1 LCRPQTGRTHQ
12 IRLACQLLNHPI
24 ANDLNYSGDIWYGN
38 PIGAE
43 QSRKARAELETIHHG
58 RTTTTTTTEQRPC
71 APYRSIT
78 DEPATRKEIE
88 NMARQVRHEYES
100 FHDFLARTCLWCARL
115 GNSIHKKNQLE
126 FLVRSRGYG
135 QTFVTVF
142 CGLDTYFV
150 CILCSQQRLYL
161 SITCCR
167 IWLHALQYDLLQ
179 SDKVIQSYR
188 TQIPSWC

>member
-58 RTTTTTTTEQRPC
+58 WTTTTTTTTEQRPC

-78 DEPATRKEIE
+78 DEPATRMEIE
-88 NMARQVRHEYES
+88 NMARQLQHEHES

-135 QTFVTVF
+135 QTLLLYFVEWIPTLCVF
-142 CGLDTYFV
+142 YALNKGCISPSHVVVESGYMRFSTTYF
-150 CILCSQQRLYL
+150 R
-161 SITCCR
+161 
-167 IWLHALQYDLLQ
+167 
-179 SDKVIQSYR
+179 VIK
-188 TQIPSWC
+188 